1 MPTLPK
7 IIQVGVGIVAQHK
20 QTRCQ
25 GLVVP
30 GAFLKKKGE
39 RMLKKASSNI
49 MIALFAQITFY
60 IIV

>member
-30 GAFLKKKGE
+30 GAFQEKGE